1 VLLVI
6 STIFLPAKFI
16 KADDYDYVK
25 EVLEDDESHSYGEDY
40 MYTDDYYEQQRLQQE
55 EAERQRQSE
64 EERLAREKV
73 DRIAAE
79 REKDFQAELARMSE
93 EQRKAAIQLKKKD
106 SRVVRSVLKAA
117 KKNNLYAVLGIRNWN
132 LQIPSRDIKIA
143 NFKFTI
149 PGIVFNLTSLKAIK
163 KAYRKRAMAVHP
175 DKNRDGH
182 AQEAFIAVENA
193 ASILSD
199 KRLRDKYDEEKKL
212 SRLERRE
219 ESKDL
224 VFNGLAKVMSALRMI
239 FQAIRIV
246 LGPFTT
252 PVLIILAVLI

>member
-1 VLLVI
+1 
-6 STIFLPAKFI
+6 
-16 KADDYDYVK
+16 
-25 EVLEDDESHSYGEDY
+25 
-40 MYTDDYYEQQRLQQE
+40 
-55 EAERQRQSE
+55 
-64 EERLAREKV
+64 
-73 DRIAAE
+73 
-79 REKDFQAELARMSE
+79 MSE
-93 EQRKAAIQLKKKD
+93 EQRKAAIHLKKKD

-182 AQEAFIAVENA
+182 AQEALIAVENA